1 MTENEVKRLER
12 SLQRMEQL
20 VNMDAPR
27 EILLNEVHLAM
38 GIVSLG
44 TPKKG
49 IEQTWE
55 QDA

>member
-1 MTENEVKRLER
+1 MTESEVKRLER

-20 VNMDAPR
+20 VNMEAPR
-27 EILLNEVHLAM
+27 EVLLNEVHLAM
-38 GIVSLG
+38 GIVSLSK
-44 TPKKG
+44 PKKG